1 LNPPLIEYADWLL
14 QQKNKITTID
24 LKRIDGWRNIY
35 FKNIFWAL
43 CFFIFLFPFSIS
55 VAGDGVSANYAFIL
69 TPVLTILYLGKIQ
82 LPTKI
87 FLEIIFMYLLLYFV
101 ATIVQNSYFV
111 FVERRAISFVI
122 FMSIFSCMFI
132 KIDSQMVQ
140 SFKLAVVAVAIFQS
154 LQHIFLY
161 FLMGG
166 VDMGYQAKGLI
177 GSQRYG
183 FVYVLA
189 IWLLLHYIPQSKSLF
204 ILKIFSMLILG
215 AGLLLTFSRSGIVAI
230 IASLGLYVI
239 GNIFRW
245 LKRPSLPN
253 IISVLRALFLI
264 TLISVVILLLCE
276 YFSMPINFYLDHL
289 FSLNQKNGD
298 NTYDF
303 NNSESSEGYRVKLFY
318 DILEFI
324 FKNPF
329 LGSGYLGVWILF
341 DDLSGSA
348 HNQYLDVLF
357 RTGVL
362 GFSAYVFL
370 ICRLLRFLY
379 LREPG
384 LYWGVIG
391 ILIYGLVHE
400 TFKLS
405 HGAFILAFLLGM
417 MVQPRSGKPR
427 ANLVP

>member
-1 LNPPLIEYADWLL
+1 LFDRICGLIAAT
-14 QQKNKITTID
+14 KNKNKMLEID
-24 LKRIDGWRNIY
+24 RLKRSDGWRNRY
-35 FKNIFWAL
+35 FKNIFLAF
-43 CFFIFLFPFSIS
+43 CFFIFLFPFYVS
-55 VAGDGVSANYAFIL
+55 VGEDGVSANYAFIL
-69 TPVLTILYLGKIQ
+69 TPLIIIIYLGRIQ
-82 LPTKI
+82 LPAKI
-87 FLEIIFMYLLLYFV
+87 FLEIIFMYSLLFFV

-111 FVERRAISFVI
+111 FFERRAISFVV
-122 FMSIFSCMFI
+122 FMSIFLYMFI

-161 FLMGG
+161 FLLGH

-215 AGLLLTFSRSGIVAI
+215 AGLLLTFSRSGILAI
-230 IASLGLYVI
+230 IVSLGLYVI

-245 LKRPSLPN
+245 LKSPNLPN

-264 TLISVVILLLCE
+264 TLISVVILLLYE
-276 YFSMPINFYLDHL
+276 YFSMPINFYSDYL

-303 NNSESSEGYRVKLFY
+303 NNPESSEGYRVDMFY
-318 DILEFI
+318 KIMEFI
-324 FKNPF
+324 SKNPF

-341 DDLSGSA
+341 DNLSGSA

-370 ICRLLRFLY
+370 IYRLLRFLY

-384 LYWGVIG
+384 LYWGVVG
-391 ILIYGLVHE
+391 ILIYGLFHE

-417 MVQPRSGKPR
+417 MVQPRT
-427 ANLVP
+427 NVVP